1 MQTISKDEFIRFLI
15 DEGALRF
22 GKFKL
27 KSGLFSPFFINLG
40 DISSG
45 AALHFVGSVIAQKI
59 KEDFGDADIL
69 YGPPY
74 KGITLV
80 TAAAIAYEQLYHQKI
95 YTCYSRKEAKT
106 HGEAGMFVGR
116 LPHQE
121 DRIVVVD
128 DVLTTGGTKVEAI
141 QILEK
146 AFNARVAGVTV
157 TVDRRIKGTDS
168 GLGGYT
174 LSSAITLPDMIAYLH
189 EKNDPQAQLL
199 QDFYEG
205 KYNG

>member
-1 MQTISKDEFIRFLI
+1 MQDISKEEFIRFLI

-22 GKFKL
+22 GNFRL

-45 AALHFVGSVIAQKI
+45 AALHYVGSAIARRV
-59 KEDFGDADIL
+59 KEDFDGADIL

-80 TAAAIAYEQLYHQKI
+80 SAAAIAYEQLFHQKI

-116 LPHQE
+116 LPRKE
-121 DRIVVVD
+121 DRVVVVD

-141 QILEK
+141 RLLEET
-146 AFNARVAGVTV
+146 FDVCVAGVIV
-157 TVDRRIKGTDS
+157 TVDRRIRQADS

-174 LSSAITLPDMIAYLH
+174 LSSVITLPDMIAYLQA
-189 EKNDPQAQLL
+189 KNDKHARLL
-199 QDFYEG
+199 IDFYEG